1 MADTGRLDELQ
12 RKFDENPKRYF
23 APLANEYRKAG
34 QPDVAIELC
43 RTYLPQQ
50 PTHMS
55 GYIVYGQALHDA
67 GHAEE
72 SAAVFKQAL
81 TLDPENIIAL
91 RHLGDISRDAGDSV
105 GAMRWYGKVLELD
118 PRNEEIAAYITSLAQ
133 PGTQS
138 GTQSG
143 IQQRQPEWPIPPTVR
158 PEPAPDASAVSLED
172 IVAQPD
178 AEQQPISPEQLVY
191 SHTEVALEIQHEEA
205 FEVTGWP
212 SGLDPLHAPE
222 SQLEKPESDDQE
234 SVLAG
239 PWHSPAPAADAEQ
252 QHELAPPAA
261 DSSADLSAKTAT
273 DAHAAAEEPS
283 SAHPAP
289 AEEPKPTAETVAP
302 VRRESS
308 PFVTETMAELYLRQG
323 LHGEALA
330 VYRELLILRDD
341 PALRQKIAHVEAQQ
355 AAASPHETVRQFFE
369 RIGAMH
375 AQERVEMAAER
386 QSSLG
391 SLFGSDRRDQ
401 GDVSAAER
409 LSSAFGKSASGALRS

>member
-50 PTHMS
+50 PSHMS

-67 GHAEE
+67 GHADE

-133 PGTQS
+133 PGL
-138 GTQSG
+138 
-143 IQQRQPEWPIPPTVR
+143 QQRQPERPAPPTVR

-178 AEQQPISPEQLVY
+178 SEQPPITSEQLIY
-191 SHTEVALEIQHEEA
+191 SRTEVTLEIQQEEA

-212 SGLDPLHAPE
+212 SALEPLQE
-222 SQLEKPESDDQE
+222 SQPQSAESGSEEQE
-234 SVLAG
+234 SVLRG
-239 PWHSPAPAADAEQ
+239 PWHSPVPAAAAEPQ
-252 QHELAPPAA
+252 SEFAPRSGAESAEAA
-261 DSSADLSAKTAT
+261 IAT
-273 DAHAAAEEPS
+273 QAAAEEPS
-283 SAHPAP
+283 GATPEQAP
-289 AEEPKPTAETVAP
+289 AAEPKPPAESAAP
-302 VRRESS
+302 APRESS

-330 VYRELLILRDD
+330 IYRELSTLHDD

-369 RIGAMH
+369 RIGALH
-375 AQERVEMAAER
+375 PQERVEMAADR

-391 SLFGSDRRDQ
+391 SLFGSNSPDP
-401 GDVSAAER
+401 GDVSAAKR
-409 LSSAFGKSASGALRS
+409 LSSAFGKSPSDALRS